1 MNKLSVTLAI
11 LLFAAIAL
19 LGGNYLGSRQQ
30 NSEGIFGGQFTINT
44 STESYLN
51 GSADVVGTHV
61 GTSTTG
67 VAVAANSATTSVVS
81 KIAQG
86 ISKAIYTI
94 KVTAV
99 ASTTNNNLN
108 VSVQGSTDYLCETN
122 SPAASSTT
130 DVTIDKINWFDA
142 MNHLTNKVH
151 NTAFVATGTSAILS
165 ASNVVAGQ
173 GNEIVLENLNYRCLR
188 FNYSGVS
195 TTIYT
200 GLTIFK

>member
-1 MNKLSVTLAI
+1 MTNFQKVVLGSFIALVVGVTL
-11 LLFAAIAL
+11 
-19 LGGNYLGSRQQ
+19 YLTLTERKPTSVL
-30 NSEGIFGGQFTINT
+30 GGQFTINT
-44 STESYLN
+44 STDSYLN
-51 GSADVVGTHV
+51 GSGDVVGTHI
-61 GTSTTG
+61 GTSTVG

-81 KIAQG
+81 KIPQG
-86 ISKAIYTI
+86 SSKAIYTV
-94 KVTAV
+94 KVTSV

-142 MNHLTNKVH
+142 MTHLTNKVH

-165 ASNVVAGQ
+165 VSNVVAGQ
-173 GNEIVLENLNYRCLR
+173 GNTMVLENLNYRCLR

-195 TTIYT
+195 TTIYV
-200 GLTIFK
+200 GLTSFR